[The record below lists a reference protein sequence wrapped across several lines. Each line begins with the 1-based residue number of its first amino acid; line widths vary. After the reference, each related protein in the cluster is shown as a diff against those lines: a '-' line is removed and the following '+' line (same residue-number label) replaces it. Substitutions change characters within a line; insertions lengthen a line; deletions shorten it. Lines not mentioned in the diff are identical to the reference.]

1 MKTAILSKNNLN
13 LDIKEQVSELFRQLS
28 PNKIQLDLEEILNEE
43 NQITVAYCED
53 DNKIIGIAS
62 MCTYKVISGHKGWI
76 EDVVVDS
83 ASRGKGIGRKLI
95 NLLVEVGKEK
105 ELSEILLFTEDHR
118 LAAINLYSS
127 VGFKLKESKIYC
139 KKKL

>member
-1 MKTAILSKNNLN
+1 MKTAVLNKNDVNK
-13 LDIKEQVSELFRQLS
+13 DIKEQVSELFRQLS
-28 PNKIQLDLEEILNEE
+28 PNKIQLDLEELLNEK

-53 DNKIIGIAS
+53 DNKIIGIAL
-62 MCTYKVISGHKGWI
+62 MCTYKVISGSKGWI

-95 NLLVEVGKEK
+95 NLLVKVGEEK

-118 LAAINLYSS
+118 VAAINLYSS
-127 VGFKLKESKIYC
+127 LGFKLKDSKIYC
-139 KKKL
+139 KKK

>member
-1 MKTAILSKNNLN
+1 MKTAILDKNDLN
-13 LDIKEQVSELFRQLS
+13 IDIKEQVSELFRQLS
-28 PNKIQLDLEEILNEE
+28 PNKTQLDLEQILDDK

-53 DNKIIGIAS
+53 NNKIIGIAL
-62 MCTYKVISGHKGWI
+62 MCTYKVISGNKGWI

-95 NLLVEVGKEK
+95 NLLVEVGEKK

-118 LAAINLYSS
+118 LAAINLYSK

-139 KKKL
+139 KKK

>member
-1 MKTAILSKNNLN
+1 
-13 LDIKEQVSELFRQLS
+13 LDDK
-28 PNKIQLDLEEILNEE
+28 

-53 DNKIIGIAS
+53 NNKIIGIAL
-62 MCTYKVISGHKGWI
+62 MCTYKVISGNKGWI

-95 NLLVEVGKEK
+95 NLLVEVGEKK

-118 LAAINLYSS
+118 LAAINLYSK

-139 KKKL
+139 KKK